1 MLWVGS
7 WGEPAYWAAPRERC
21 GYCLRADGTAGTQDS
36 TVTYVSETI
45 NFAE

>member
-7 WGEPAYWAAPRERC
+7 WGEPAYWAPRER
-21 GYCLRADGTAGTQDS
+21 GGASLRADGTVGTQDS